1 MAHKTVYL
9 CLLSPL
15 TFLCV
20 SSFRLLCR
28 SGCSALDFL
37 FIALLS
43 GCGCTGGCGCGALDF
58 LFIAL
63 LSGCGCGCGCTG
75 GCGCTDGCTDTDP
88 NRHYHDPYPFVLDI
102 LSYT

>member
-1 MAHKTVYL
+1 MVHKTVYL

-37 FIALLS
+37 VIALL
-43 GCGCTGGCGCGALDF
+43 GL
-58 LFIAL
+58 LFIIHLFVVREEAD
-63 LSGCGCGCGCTG
+63 
-75 GCGCTDGCTDTDP
+75 TDGGCTDTDQ
-88 NRHYHDPYPFVLDI
+88 NRHYHDPYPLCDR
-102 LSYT
+102 

>member
-28 SGCSALDFL
+28 SGCS
-37 FIALLS
+37 
-43 GCGCTGGCGCGALDF
+43 ALDF